1 MSIIPSENVIFS
13 RRAGTT
19 EDPFIHYSG
28 QQIMIK
34 ENQVLLPEIPDFFQK
49 VTVTGESI
57 TWVEIF
63 DTTAELTENQYRVNY
78 SWGLVDFHSS
88 RNGLTLSFDFYGTG
102 VFYLPMA
109 RIWSQNLGNTVT
121 QTLQD
126 IIDTSAKSITFHTTS
141 PTSSDGNDGD
151 IWFVYQ
157 E

>member
-1 MSIIPSENVIFS
+1 
-13 RRAGTT
+13 
-19 EDPFIHYSG
+19 
-28 QQIMIK
+28 MIK
-34 ENQVLLPEIPDFFQK
+34 ENQVLLSEIPDFFQK

-102 VFYLPMA
+102 VFYWPIA
-109 RIWSQNLGNTVT
+109 RLWTQENNGTVT
-121 QTLQD
+121 QTLQQL
-126 IIDTSAKSITFHTTS
+126 IDTSAKSITFHPNDPI
-141 PTSSDGNDGD
+141 PTDGEDGD
-151 IWFVYQ
+151 VWFVYQ

>member
-28 QQIMIK
+28 QEIMIK
-34 ENQVLLPEIPDFFQK
+34 ENQVLLSEIPDFFQK
-49 VTVTGESI
+49 VTVTGEFI

-102 VFYLPMA
+102 VFYWPIA
-109 RIWSQNLGNTVT
+109 RLWTQENNGTVI
-121 QTLQD
+121 QTLQQL
-126 IIDTSAKSITFHTTS
+126 IDTSAKSITFNPNE

-151 IWFVYQ
+151 IWYVYTD
-157 E
+157 